1 MYMRIKNVKVT
12 SQMNAE
18 MSIYKIE
25 ETRGAKQVLKGG
37 GKEQEAEFSSRIPN
51 SSKSVSRVSVL
62 SPNPTD

>member
-1 MYMRIKNVKVT
+1 
-12 SQMNAE
+12 MNAE